1 MPAPTDQFQQ
11 PIAITMGDPAG
22 VGPEILARTI
32 AAASTASGADS
43 RTDSGSRFA
52 QDGIPWVLVG
62 SRWALEQGAQC
73 LSVQLPPLNPINSAQ
88 EALPGW
94 NLLDLGIPE
103 PDDFRFGAVQASCG
117 EVAVR
122 AVEWAAIQCLQ
133 GELTAMVTAPINKEA
148 IHAAGYVNDIGHQEI
163 LARLAGVSQTA
174 TMLMTPGLRVVHLST
189 HKSLA
194 QAVRFVTKD
203 EVLAKLQLIHSTLSQ
218 WGVTNPRIA
227 VAALNP
233 HGGEGGLLGREEI
246 EELTPAVD
254 LAQQQGIQAVGPL
267 PADSVFNRAIAG
279 EFDVVLALYHDQG
292 HIAIKVHNF
301 HESTTATLGVPLV
314 RTSVDHGT
322 AFDIAGQGVADAT
335 GLKAAMDAAL
345 AIVAGRLGELASR

>member
-1 MPAPTDQFQQ
+1 MSTTAQDSSR

-22 VGPEILARTI
+22 IGPEILARTLAT
-32 AAASTASGADS
+32 AATDPHGGLQQSGT
-43 RTDSGSRFA
+43 RW
-52 QDGIPWVLVG
+52 ILVG
-62 SRWALEQGAQC
+62 ARWALEKGATC
-73 LSVQLPPLNPINSAQ
+73 LGQPLPAMNVIDVPAD
-88 EALPGW
+88 AKPGW

-103 PDDFRFGAVQASCG
+103 PDDFSFGRVQARCGELAVQ
-117 EVAVR
+117 
-122 AVEWAAIQCLQ
+122 AVEWAATRCLRD
-133 GELTAMVTAPINKEA
+133 ELAAMVTAPINKEA

-194 QAVRFVTKD
+194 EAVRFVTA
-203 EVLAKLQLIHSTLSQ
+203 EQVLGKLHLIHETLSQ
-218 WGVTNPRIA
+218 WGLSNPRIA

-246 EELTPAVD
+246 EELMPAVNQ
-254 LAQQQGIQAVGPL
+254 AQQDGIQATGPL

-322 AFDIAGQGVADAT
+322 AFDIAGKGVADAT
-335 GLKAAMDAAL
+335 GMHAAIAAAQ
-345 AIVAGRLGELASR
+345 AIVAADLGGLS

>member
-1 MPAPTDQFQQ
+1 MATTSSASSL

-22 VGPEILARTI
+22 VGPEILARTLLDGSKDGDARGKKTASEHTRWILVGTQWALDKGAATLSRALPSLHHI
-32 AAASTASGADS
+32 AAPD
-43 RTDSGSRFA
+43 
-52 QDGIPWVLVG
+52 
-62 SRWALEQGAQC
+62 
-73 LSVQLPPLNPINSAQ
+73 
-88 EALPGW
+88 EAIPGW

-103 PDDFRFGAVQASCG
+103 PEDFRLGQVQAACGELAVQ
-117 EVAVR
+117 
-122 AVEWAAIQCLQ
+122 AVEWAAKRCLS
-133 GELTAMVTAPINKEA
+133 GELAAMVTAPINKEA

-163 LARLAGVSQTA
+163 LARLASVSQTA

-194 QAVRFVTKD
+194 KAVEFVTAAQ
-203 EVLAKLQLIHSTLSQ
+203 VLGKLHLIHDTLTQ
-218 WGVTNPRIA
+218 WGLAQPRIA

-246 EELTPAVD
+246 EELAPAV
-254 LAQQQGIQAVGPL
+254 ASAKQAGIDATGPL

-301 HESTTATLGVPLV
+301 HESTTATLGIPMV

-322 AFDIAGQGVADAT
+322 AFDIAGKGIADAT
-335 GLKAAMDAAL
+335 GMRAAMDAAQ
-345 AIVAGRLGELASR
+345 AIVAADLGGLTKQ

>member
-1 MPAPTDQFQQ
+1 MATTPTASSL

-22 VGPEILARTI
+22 VGPEILARTLL
-32 AAASTASGADS
+32 
-43 RTDSGSRFA
+43 
-52 QDGIPWVLVG
+52 DGGKNGDARDKKIETERIRWILVG
-62 SRWALEQGAQC
+62 AKWALEKGAAT
-73 LSVQLPPLNPINSAQ
+73 LSRALPPLHHIAAPY
-88 EALPGW
+88 EAVPGW
-94 NLLDLGIPE
+94 NLLDLGRPE
-103 PDDFRFGAVQASCG
+103 PEDFRIGNVQSACG
-117 EVAVR
+117 ELAVK
-122 AVEWAAIQCLQ
+122 AVEWAATRCLQ
-133 GELTAMVTAPINKEA
+133 RELAAMVTAPINKEA

-163 LARLAGVSQTA
+163 LARLAGVNQTA

-194 QAVRFVTKD
+194 KAVEFVTV
-203 EVLAKLQLIHSTLSQ
+203 EQVLGKLHLIHDTLTQ
-218 WGVTNPRIA
+218 WGLVQPRIA

-246 EELTPAVD
+246 DELMPAV
-254 LAQQQGIQAVGPL
+254 ANAKEAGINATGPL

-301 HESTTATLGVPLV
+301 HESTTATLGIPMV

-322 AFDIAGQGVADAT
+322 AFDIAGKGVADAA
-335 GLKAAMDAAL
+335 GMRAAMDAAR
-345 AIVAGRLGELASR
+345 AIVASDLGSLEI

>member
-1 MPAPTDQFQQ
+1 MSTTAQDSSL

-22 VGPEILARTI
+22 IGPEILARTL
-32 AAASTASGADS
+32 ATSA
-43 RTDSGSRFA
+43 TDSHGGLQQSGTRW
-52 QDGIPWVLVG
+52 ILVG
-62 SRWALEQGAQC
+62 TRWALEKGAMC
-73 LSVQLPPLNPINSAQ
+73 LGQPLPTINVIDVPAD
-88 EALPGW
+88 AKPGW

-103 PDDFRFGAVQASCG
+103 PDDFSFGRVQARCGELAVQ
-117 EVAVR
+117 
-122 AVEWAAIQCLQ
+122 AVEWAATRCLRD
-133 GELTAMVTAPINKEA
+133 ELAAMVTAPINKEA

-194 QAVRFVTKD
+194 EAVRFVTA
-203 EVLAKLQLIHSTLSQ
+203 EQVLGKLHLIHETLSQ
-218 WGVTNPRIA
+218 WGLSNPRIA

-246 EELTPAVD
+246 EELMPAVNQ
-254 LAQQQGIQAVGPL
+254 AQQDGIQATGPL

-322 AFDIAGQGVADAT
+322 AFDIAGKGVADAT
-335 GLKAAMDAAL
+335 GMHAAIAAAQ
-345 AIVAGRLGELASR
+345 AIVAADLGGLS

>member
-1 MPAPTDQFQQ
+1 MAITSSASSL

-22 VGPEILARTI
+22 VGPEILARTLLDGGKDSDGD
-32 AAASTASGADS
+32 ARGKKTATEHT
-43 RTDSGSRFA
+43 RW
-52 QDGIPWVLVG
+52 ILVG
-62 SRWALEQGAQC
+62 TQWALDKGAAT
-73 LSVQLPPLNPINSAQ
+73 LSRALPPLHHIAAPD
-88 EALPGW
+88 EAIPGW
-94 NLLDLGIPE
+94 NLLDLGIAEPE
-103 PDDFRFGAVQASCG
+103 DFRLGHVQSACG
-117 EVAVR
+117 ELAVK
-122 AVEWAAIQCLQ
+122 AVEWAATRCLQ
-133 GELTAMVTAPINKEA
+133 GELAAMVTAPINKEA

-194 QAVRFVTKD
+194 KAVEFVTA
-203 EVLAKLQLIHSTLSQ
+203 EQVLGKLNLIHDTLTQ
-218 WGVTNPRIA
+218 WGLVQPRIA

-246 EELTPAVD
+246 DELMPAV
-254 LAQQQGIQAVGPL
+254 ANAKEAGINATGPL

-301 HESTTATLGVPLV
+301 HESTTATLGIPMV

-322 AFDIAGQGVADAT
+322 AFDIAGKGVADAT
-335 GLKAAMDAAL
+335 GMRAAMDAAR
-345 AIVAGRLGELASR
+345 AIVASNLGSLET

>member
-1 MPAPTDQFQQ
+1 MSTTAQDSSL

-22 VGPEILARTI
+22 IGPEILARTL
-32 AAASTASGADS
+32 AASA
-43 RTDSGSRFA
+43 TDPYGGLQQSDTRW
-52 QDGIPWVLVG
+52 ILVG
-62 SRWALEQGAQC
+62 TRWALEKGATC
-73 LSVQLPPLNPINSAQ
+73 LGQPLPTLNAIDVPADA
-88 EALPGW
+88 EPGW

-103 PDDFRFGAVQASCG
+103 PEDFRFGQVQARCGELAVQ
-117 EVAVR
+117 
-122 AVEWAAIQCLQ
+122 AVEWAATRCLRD
-133 GELTAMVTAPINKEA
+133 ELAAMVTAPINKEA

-194 QAVRFVTKD
+194 EAVRFVTA
-203 EVLAKLQLIHSTLSQ
+203 EQVLGKLHLIHQTLSQ
-218 WGVTNPRIA
+218 WGLSNPRIA

-246 EELTPAVD
+246 EELLPAVNQ
-254 LAQQQGIQAVGPL
+254 AQQDGIQATGPL

-301 HESTTATLGVPLV
+301 HESTTATLGVPMV

-322 AFDIAGQGVADAT
+322 AFDIAGKGIADAT
-335 GLKAAMDAAL
+335 GMGAAIAAAQ
-345 AIVAGRLGELASR
+345 AIVSADLGGLS

>member
-1 MPAPTDQFQQ
+1 MATTSSASSL

-22 VGPEILARTI
+22 VGPEILARTLLDGDKDGDARGKKTASEHTRWILVGAQWALDKGAATLSRALPLLHHI
-32 AAASTASGADS
+32 AAPD
-43 RTDSGSRFA
+43 
-52 QDGIPWVLVG
+52 
-62 SRWALEQGAQC
+62 
-73 LSVQLPPLNPINSAQ
+73 
-88 EALPGW
+88 EAIPGW

-103 PDDFRFGAVQASCG
+103 PEDFRLGQVQAACGELAVQ
-117 EVAVR
+117 
-122 AVEWAAIQCLQ
+122 AVEWAAKRCLS
-133 GELTAMVTAPINKEA
+133 GELAAMVTAPINKEA

-163 LARLAGVSQTA
+163 LARLASVSQTA

-194 QAVRFVTKD
+194 KAVEFVTAAQ
-203 EVLAKLQLIHSTLSQ
+203 VLGKLHLINDTLTQ
-218 WGVTNPRIA
+218 WGLAQPRIA

-246 EELTPAVD
+246 EELAPAV
-254 LAQQQGIQAVGPL
+254 ASAKQAGIDATGPL

-301 HESTTATLGVPLV
+301 HESTTATLGIPMV

-322 AFDIAGQGVADAT
+322 AFDIAGTGRANPQG
-335 GLKAAMDAAL
+335 LRAAINTAEQIL
-345 AIVAGRLGELASR
+345 AGTLA